1 MPRLTARAYIAAL
14 PAVLKQRMREE
25 VYRHYVAEALRVV
38 GENTAR
44 LLPSDG
50 TYLKVRYAE
59 LIDPKPADPRTGEQI
74 VDGIKS
80 KLRQIGGAP

>member
-25 VYRHYVAEALRVV
+25 VYRHYVAEARRGV
-38 GENTAR
+38 GANPAR
-44 LLPSDG
+44 RLPSDG

>member
-25 VYRHYVAEALRVV
+25 VYRVYVADALRIL

-44 LLPSDG
+44 MLAGG
-50 TYLKVRYAE
+50 TYLKARYTE
-59 LIDPKPADPRTGEQI
+59 IIDPRPADPRTGEEI

-80 KLRQIGGAP
+80 KLRQIGGGP